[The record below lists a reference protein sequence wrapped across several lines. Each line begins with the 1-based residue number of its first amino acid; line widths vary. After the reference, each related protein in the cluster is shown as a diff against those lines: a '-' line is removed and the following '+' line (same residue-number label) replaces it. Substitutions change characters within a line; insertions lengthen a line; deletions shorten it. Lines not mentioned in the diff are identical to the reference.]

1 MGEEVLK
8 VVFID
13 LGLCI
18 AVGLFIHIAKALF
31 IKCNVCCI
39 KVSCTMVL
47 HRCIIGGRRGRDRNL
62 MVVGLTTTYEINA
75 YRH

>member
-39 KVSCTMVL
+39 KVSCIMVF
-47 HRCIIGGRRGRDRNL
+47 HRCIMDRRGRART
-62 MVVGLTTTYEINA
+62 VVEFTTTYEISA